1 MIFVVA
7 AKKHTQKN
15 ILISIRLF
23 LHLIFLSLK
32 TKGQFLNH
40 SNQNTIYVKR
50 LYIRVNFRLFRK
62 FDMFAV
68 FLNTQRSKRQFPN
81 NLIPDLKSILGSCF

>member
-1 MIFVVA
+1 MIFVVV

-40 SNQNTIYVKR
+40 SNQNSMSKDCI
-50 LYIRVNFRLFRK
+50 LESI
-62 FDMFAV
+62 FDFFA
-68 FLNTQRSKRQFPN
+68 
-81 NLIPDLKSILGSCF
+81 NLTCSPFF